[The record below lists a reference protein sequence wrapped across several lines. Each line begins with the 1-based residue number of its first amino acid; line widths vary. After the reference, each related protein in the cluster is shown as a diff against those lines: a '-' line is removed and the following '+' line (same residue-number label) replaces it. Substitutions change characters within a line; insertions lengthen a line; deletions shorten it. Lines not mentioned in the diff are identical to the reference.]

1 MNVQQMRP
9 GVERPVQPMQK
20 TALAL
25 LIAVLALGAAPS
37 ARALASP
44 ASESGVTGTVLMS
57 PVCPV
62 AHNPPLPQCAPRP
75 YQATITVK
83 TADGKEEV
91 THFTSD
97 SDGRF
102 KITLEPGKYLLVPV
116 NGKPYPRGA
125 PQTVSV
131 RAGKFTAVTVM
142 YDTGMR

>member
-1 MNVQQMRP
+1 MSLRRMGP
-9 GVERPVQPMQK
+9 EREIFMQPRQRA
-20 TALAL
+20 ALAL
-25 LIAVLALGAAPS
+25 LIVVLALGAAP
-37 ARALASP
+37 AGRALASP
-44 ASESGVTGTVLMS
+44 SSESGIEGTVLLS

-62 AHNPPLPQCAPRP
+62 EHNPPLPQCAPRP

-91 THFTSD
+91 THFTSA

-125 PQTVSV
+125 PQNVSV
-131 RAGKFTAVTVM
+131 RAGKFTTVTVM